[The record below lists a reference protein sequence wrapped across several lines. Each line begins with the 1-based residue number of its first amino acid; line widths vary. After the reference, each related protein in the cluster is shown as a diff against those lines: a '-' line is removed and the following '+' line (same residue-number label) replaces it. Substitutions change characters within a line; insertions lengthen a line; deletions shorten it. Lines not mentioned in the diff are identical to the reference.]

1 MSQLDSADS
10 LRSPDRQNGH
20 RMMGRTLKNVLA
32 LSLANEMFIPRK
44 QISVALG
51 MDVWSIA
58 HGSRLFNRIRIL
70 DFITYRT
77 QEPGYPSPETVASA
91 ASLYCVQ
98 EKLTNP
104 RVTLCIPKAWAVV
117 QTTELP
123 DAVKENLP
131 GVVACELDRITPFG
145 PDDAY
150 YDYRIL
156 KESAGRLHMVITASK
171 RRIIDPYI
179 SALAEKGLT
188 VTQVDTGLAAVAT
201 YLSYTRQ
208 EENLIYLDIGPHA
221 YECGLL
227 ESGVIV
233 SGRADVLDGG
243 GTDESL
249 VARVAESITPWI
261 EMMDERNGVP
271 QLMVH
276 AHNGIPCAP
285 LEERLRIPLQPLND
299 EGLTLPRLR
308 GKPLGG
314 DLPRDAVG
322 GVLSSLWTKS
332 KAMNLLSLGSVT
344 KPRPPLALTVL
355 LVAALLL
362 MGMLILY
369 LPLYLEHQ
377 KVAAIDQE
385 IAARKDAIRTYE
397 ALRNEYS
404 GLLDESG
411 AIAGFKRG
419 KQQTLQIL
427 KELTVLLPR
436 SVWLTRVHLSDT
448 KVSIEGYATSATDI
462 LPRIEASPFFSRVEF
477 ASPTIR
483 DVRMN
488 MDRFVIRMELE
499 GIKTVEPKGK
509 NGKKP

>member
-1 MSQLDSADS
+1 MSQCDSADS
-10 LRSPDRQNGH
+10 SISPDRRNGY
-20 RMMGRTLKNVLA
+20 RMMGTTLKNILA
-32 LSLANEMFIPRK
+32 FSLANEMCIPRK

-51 MDVWSIA
+51 LDVWSIA

-70 DFITYRT
+70 DFMTYRT
-77 QEPGYPSPETVASA
+77 HEPGYPSPDTVASA

-98 EKLTNP
+98 ERLTNP
-104 RVTLCIPKAWAVV
+104 QVTLCIPKAWAVV
-117 QTTELP
+117 QTAELP

-131 GVVACELDRITPFG
+131 GVVASELDRITPFG

-156 KESAGRLHMVITASK
+156 REAAGRLRMVITASK

-179 SALAEKGLT
+179 RALAEKGLT
-188 VTQVDTGLAAVAT
+188 VTQIETGLAAVAT
-201 YLSYTRQ
+201 YLNYTGQ
-208 EENLIYLDIGPHA
+208 EEDLIYLDIGPRG

-233 SGRADVLDGG
+233 SGRADLLDGSG
-243 GTDESL
+243 MDGSL
-249 VARVAESITPWI
+249 AASVAESITPWI
-261 EMMDERNGVP
+261 EMMDKRNMVP

-276 AHNGIPCAP
+276 THNGIPCPP
-285 LEERLRIPLQPLND
+285 LEERLRIPLQPLQD
-299 EGLTLPRLR
+299 EGLSLPRLK
-308 GKPLGG
+308 GNPLRG

-332 KAMNLLSLGSVT
+332 KTMNLLRLGRAT

-355 LVAALLL
+355 LVGALLL
-362 MGMLILY
+362 IGMLILY
-369 LPLYLEHQ
+369 LPLHLENQ

-385 IAARKDAIRTYE
+385 IAARKDALRAYE
-397 ALRNEYS
+397 SLRNAYS

-411 AIAGFKRG
+411 AIVGFRQG
-419 KQQTLQIL
+419 KQRTLQIM

-436 SVWLTRVHLSDT
+436 SVWLTRVHLSDK

-483 DVRMN
+483 DARMN

-499 GIKTVEPKGK
+499 GNETVGPKGK
-509 NGKKP
+509 NGKKQ